1 MVSFPHILLLFL
13 PAASWPSGL
22 PCPHLKTLPGRALN
36 VCLAANC
43 ESSWGGW
50 GRWDPDSEVLWDNED
65 AVCGGGNGENAQV
78 CLYMCVHTCGHVCLW
93 CLIAGACT
101 REACVCVCGYVCMH
115 DCVCVGSR
123 GGVLGWEAAEE
134 K

>member
-22 PCPHLKTLPGRALN
+22 PCPHLRTLPGRALN

-43 ESSWGGW
+43 ESSWGRW

-65 AVCGGGNGENAQV
+65 AVCVGGMERMHRYV
-78 CLYMCVHTCGHVCLW
+78 YICVYTPVDMCAW
-93 CLIAGACT
+93 GA
-101 REACVCVCGYVCMH
+101 
-115 DCVCVGSR
+115 
-123 GGVLGWEAAEE
+123 L
-134 K
+134 